1 MSQTGI
7 SKLDLK
13 RRNRTEILKLLA
25 YNGPMSR
32 IDIARNLKLTRAAV
46 TIITNEMIEQGIVS
60 EIGEQKQAEEKR
72 RRGRKK
78 ILLDICKNYRLS
90 FGVVLDIER
99 THIGLADLKGTTLA
113 MEVLDV
119 KGQSLKE
126 RIDGACNVMR
136 EWMRRER
143 LPQGQLLGV
152 GICISDNAFPAL
164 GYQDKQ
170 ECYRI
175 ARNFALR
182 QMALP
187 VMVDG
192 TAESLAVAELVFSRD
207 GAKKPQNVVL
217 LRYGYDVDAAVM
229 VDGKVYKGHTGK
241 AGCFAHMVVDTQG
254 ERCFCGKA
262 GCCITKMSIQGIV
275 EKIKKMYSRE
285 QTPYLYQISG
295 GDPEKLQFTVDNLRL
310 FVMDEAV
317 QKLYQE
323 ALSYL
328 TTALDNILNLLDPE
342 RIILFGFVF
351 EKILDLDMLT
361 KLMEQE
367 HNWNIKEKI
376 ILSCIPDSHI
386 HLAGCGICVSD
397 LFIEKG
403 GM

>member
-13 RRNRTEILKLLA
+13 RRNRTEILKLLV
-25 YNGPMSR
+25 YHGPLSR

-46 TIITNEMIEQGIVS
+46 TIITNEMITQGIVS
-60 EIGEQKQAEEKR
+60 EIGEEIQADGKR
-72 RRGRKK
+72 QRGRKK
-78 ILLDICKNYRLS
+78 ILLDICGNYRLS
-90 FGVVLDIER
+90 FGVVIDIER
-99 THIGLADLKGTTLA
+99 THVGLADLKGITLEKETLYA
-113 MEVLDV
+113 NGL
-119 KGQSLKE
+119 SLKE
-126 RIDGACNVMR
+126 RINAACEVIRKWVSRNSLSQ
-136 EWMRRER
+136 E
-143 LPQGQLLGV
+143 QILGI
-152 GICISDNAFPAL
+152 GLCISDNACSVL
-164 GYQDKQ
+164 GYQYKE

-175 ARNFALR
+175 AREFAVQQLNFSI
-182 QMALP
+182 
-187 VMVDG
+187 MVDG
-192 TAESLAVAELVFSRD
+192 TAESLAVAELVFSQS
-207 GAKKPQNVVL
+207 GARKPENIVL

-241 AGCFAHMVVDTQG
+241 AGRFAHMVVDTQG
-254 ERCFCGKA
+254 ELCFCGKV
-262 GCCITKMSIQGIV
+262 GCCITKMSVQRIV
-275 EKIKKMYSRE
+275 EKIKKMYSKDR
-285 QTPYLYQISG
+285 TPYLYQISG
-295 GDPEKLQFTVDNLRL
+295 GDPQRLQFTVDNLKI

-361 KLMEQE
+361 KLMEQK
-367 HNWNIKEKI
+367 HNWDLKDKLC
-376 ILSCIPDSHI
+376 LSCISDSRI

-397 LFIEKG
+397 LFLEKG